1 MVYGP
6 EAVWRGYFEV
16 LVGFEHF
23 LGHISTS
30 QKLTKKA
37 KYVLAIKNL
46 FQNLKKSTFKL

>member
-6 EAVWRGYFEV
+6 QAVWRGYFEV
-16 LVGFEHF
+16 LNTF
-23 LGHISTS
+23 LGHISTGR
-30 QKLTKKA
+30 KLTKKA